1 MRGANGF
8 DCGRRPCHCSRMSAS
23 GHAAG
28 APPAVLPMRERARVL
43 LENTRSRL
51 DTVVPAAMREQGLDM
66 WLVLCEEDSL
76 DPVFETM
83 IPFDTWCPILQVL
96 VFVDRG
102 ASGVQ
107 RLNIS
112 GTDTA
117 DLFVRPYRGQVVE
130 EQWKALARVV
140 SDAGPRRIGINTGS
154 VAWAASGLTASLRD
168 RLAAELPA
176 GFAGRLESA
185 EPCAVRYL
193 STLTDAEIGRLE
205 EAARVSRALI
215 AECYSP
221 EVLRPAETTIADLC
235 WHYWQRVADLGL
247 LVSFKPSF
255 YLIRDPQARSRH
267 GEGDTTIRPGDFVR
281 CDVGLR
287 YLRMTT
293 DHQLWC
299 YCARP
304 GESDAPRAQ
313 QELMKEGNRLQ
324 DLFLDELRA
333 GSSGNELLARM
344 LERARREGI
353 PGPRVYSHS
362 LGLFLHEPGPLIG
375 LPWEQQRC
383 PGRGDVVARPGC
395 GFAMELSVTTEI
407 DGWGAFT
414 LALEEDVVL
423 GQNGARLID
432 TRQTQFIVL

>member
-1 MRGANGF
+1 MR
-8 DCGRRPCHCSRMSAS
+8 
-23 GHAAG
+23 AAG
-28 APPAVLPMRERARVL
+28 ETAGAAPVMPMRERARVL
-43 LENTRSRL
+43 LENTRGRL
-51 DTVVPAAMREQGLDM
+51 DTIVPVAMREQGLDM
-66 WLVLCEEDSL
+66 WLVLCEEDAL
-76 DPVFETM
+76 DPVFTTM
-83 IPFDTWCPILQVL
+83 IPLDTWCPILQVL
-96 VFVDRG
+96 VFLDRG
-102 ASGVQ
+102 ASGIE

-140 SDAGPRRIGINTGS
+140 SDANPGRIGVNTGS
-154 VAWAASGLTASLRD
+154 IAWAASGLTASLRD

-176 GFAGRLESA
+176 AFAGRLESA

-193 STLTDAEIGRLE
+193 STLTEAEIGRLE
-205 EAARVSRALI
+205 EAGRVSRGLI

-221 EVLRPAETTIADLC
+221 AVLRPGATTTADLC

-247 LVSFKPSF
+247 QVSFKPSF
-255 YLIRDPQARSRH
+255 YLIRSPEARSRH
-267 GEGDTTIRPGDFVR
+267 GEADTTIRPGDFVR

-293 DHQLWC
+293 DHQIWC
-299 YCARP
+299 YCARA
-304 GESDAPRAQ
+304 GESDAPPAQ

-333 GSSGNELLARM
+333 GSTGNELLAGM
-344 LERARREGI
+344 LGRARREGI
-353 PGPRVYSHS
+353 PGPKVYSHS

-383 PGRGDVVARPGC
+383 PGRGDVAARPGC
-395 GFAMELSVTTEI
+395 AFAMELSVTREI
-407 DGWGAFT
+407 EGWGPFT

-423 GQNGARLID
+423 GRDGARLLD
-432 TRQTQFIVL
+432 RRQTRFALV